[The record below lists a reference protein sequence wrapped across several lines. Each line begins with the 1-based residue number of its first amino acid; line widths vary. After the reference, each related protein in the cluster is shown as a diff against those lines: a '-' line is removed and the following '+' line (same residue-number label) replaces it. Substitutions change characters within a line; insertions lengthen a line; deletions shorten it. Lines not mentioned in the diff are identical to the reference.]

1 MRMSGLFSQ
10 TLREAPADA
19 EVASHILLL
28 RAGYVRQLASGI
40 FSYLPLA
47 HRSMRKIEDII
58 RDEMEAIGG
67 QEITMPV
74 VHPADIWK
82 ETGRYYEIDAEMSR
96 FTDRGDRDM
105 VLAMTH
111 EEVVAD
117 LVRREIRSYRQL
129 PQLVYQFQTKWRD
142 DPRPRSG
149 LLRVRE
155 FTMKDSYSL
164 DVDQEGLEA
173 QYQAH
178 YQAYFNIFNRCGLPT
193 VSVKADPGMMGGKVS
208 HEYMYLTPVGEDTII
223 HCSQCGY
230 SANGQVAVFRKSE
243 AEAEEPAVIEK
254 VATPDTATIE
264 DLARFLSIPESK
276 TAKMVFMTGTFKDA
290 DQGDEGGTSERLI
303 AAVIRGDLEVNETKL
318 ANAVKAMALRPAHD
332 EEITAVGAVSGYG
345 SAIGLE
351 GAVIVA
357 DDSIPKA
364 PNLVSGANEEGYHLL
379 NVNYGRD
386 YEAELVTDIASARA
400 GCTCAECGAVLEAS
414 RGVEVGNIFQLGT
427 RYSDAMG
434 CTFLDGSGKA
444 RSVVMGS
451 YGIGVGRLLAC
462 VVEEYC
468 DDKGLV
474 LPLSVAP
481 YHVHLLSLAK
491 KAGPAQEAS
500 ERIYA
505 ELEAAGVEVLYDD
518 RPENAGVKFNDA
530 DLIGLP
536 LRVTVGDRSLKKG
549 MVEVKARPEA
559 EPEEVPVDEVAAHL
573 QGRLERLRRELA
585 DRAVTVP
592 YED

>member
-28 RAGYVRQLASGI
+28 RAGFIRQLASGI
-40 FSYLPLA
+40 FSSLPLA
-47 HRSMRKIEDII
+47 HRSMRKIEQII
-58 RDEMEAIGG
+58 REEMEAIGG

-74 VHPADIWK
+74 VHPADLWRR
-82 ETGRYYEIDAEMSR
+82 TGRSDIDELSR
-96 FTDRGDRDM
+96 FSDRNDREM

-117 LVRREIRSYRQL
+117 LVAREIKSYRQL
-129 PQLVYQFQTKWRD
+129 PQLVYQIQTKWRD

-155 FTMKDSYSL
+155 FTMKDSYSI
-164 DVDQEGLEA
+164 DADHEGLET
-173 QYQAH
+173 QYRAH
-178 YQAYFNIFNRCGLPT
+178 YQAYFNIFNRCGIPT
-193 VSVKADPGMMGGKVS
+193 MAVAADPGMMGGKVT

-223 HCSQCGY
+223 HCSQCSY

-243 AEAEEPAVIEK
+243 AAAEEPAAVEK

-264 DLARFLSIPESK
+264 DLARLLGIPESK
-276 TAKMVFMTGTFKDA
+276 TAKMVFMMGTFVGDGA
-290 DQGDEGGTSERLI
+290 DGAVSERLI
-303 AAVIRGDLEVNETKL
+303 AAVIRGDMEVNETKL
-318 ANAVKAMALRPAHD
+318 ANATRAAALRPAHD
-332 EEITAVGAVSGYG
+332 EEIAAAGAVAGYG
-345 SAIGLE
+345 SALGLQ
-351 GAVIVA
+351 GALVIA
-357 DDSIPKA
+357 DDSVPGA
-364 PNLVSGANEEGYHLL
+364 ANLVAGANEEGFHLL

-386 YEAELVTDIASARA
+386 YEAEVVADIASAQA
-400 GCTCAECGAVLEAS
+400 GCICAECGGELQAT

-427 RYSDAMG
+427 RYTDAMG
-434 CTFLDGSGKA
+434 GSFLDAEGKA
-444 RSVVMGS
+444 RPLIMGS

-462 VVEEYC
+462 VVEEHC

-474 LPLSVAP
+474 LPLSIAP
-481 YHVHLLSLAK
+481 YHVHLVSLAK

-500 ERIYA
+500 DRICA
-505 ELEAAGVEVLYDD
+505 DLEAAGVEVLYDD

-536 LRVTVGDRSLKKG
+536 LRITVGDRGLKKG
-549 MVEVKARPEA
+549 VVEVKARTAEEA
-559 EPEEVPVDEVAAHL
+559 DEVALESVVSQVQASLAQL
-573 QGRLERLRRELA
+573 QGDLDRRVV
-585 DRAVTVP
+585 DVP
-592 YED
+592 YEG